1 MLLVFQS
8 SDPIDMKYKCMSSI
22 FFDDPSSTP
31 ALRPISWSIFVQ
43 SPEGQTADCQA
54 QTLAWLIYEVWCVC
68 VYVCVL
74 NTVWIYH
81 LPEVEFWSKRVFDH
95 LIILLRYFWL
105 RNLGEIQTGTV
116 QLGHG
121 ERSRCNPLGAEMP
134 WNA

>member
-1 MLLVFQS
+1 MEHFCPEPGGSNSGL
-8 SDPIDMKYKCMSSI
+8 
-22 FFDDPSSTP
+22 PSTNVSL
-31 ALRPISWSIFVQ
+31 AYLRSV
-43 SPEGQTADCQA
+43 
-54 QTLAWLIYEVWCVC
+54 VC

-74 NTVWIYH
+74 NTVWIYQ